1 MACGSDSRGF
11 AGRSGIEHT
20 GVGLKYGRFVTDPEF
35 DLQLRP
41 ITASDQVVLAGG
53 DSPFD
58 DWGPRPPDTQPP
70 GSDLTGNGGLA
81 VIDTACG
88 DLLGNV
94 SWHWVHWGPNPES
107 ANPMIGIW
115 LRRQARGRGVGTA
128 AQRALVARFFQETS
142 VNRIEAHTDVEN
154 IAEQRALEKIGF
166 TKEGVIRGAQW
177 RQGVFRDGNLY
188 SILRSEWT
196 D

>member
-1 MACGSDSRGF
+1 
-11 AGRSGIEHT
+11 
-20 GVGLKYGRFVTDPEF
+20 VTDPEP

-41 ITASDQVVLAGG
+41 ITASDQVVLTGG

-70 GSDLTGNGGLA
+70 APDLTGNGGLA
-81 VIDTACG
+81 VIDTASG

-128 AQRALVARFFQETS
+128 AQRALVARFFQETI

-188 SILRSEWT
+188 SILRSEWA

>member
-1 MACGSDSRGF
+1 
-11 AGRSGIEHT
+11 
-20 GVGLKYGRFVTDPEF
+20 VTDPEF

-41 ITASDQVVLAGG
+41 ITASDQVVLTGG

-58 DWGPRPPDTQPP
+58 DWGPRPFGIQPP
-70 GSDLTGNGGLA
+70 ASHLTGNGGLA
-81 VIDTACG
+81 VIDTASG

-177 RQGVFRDGNLY
+177 RQGVFRDGYLY